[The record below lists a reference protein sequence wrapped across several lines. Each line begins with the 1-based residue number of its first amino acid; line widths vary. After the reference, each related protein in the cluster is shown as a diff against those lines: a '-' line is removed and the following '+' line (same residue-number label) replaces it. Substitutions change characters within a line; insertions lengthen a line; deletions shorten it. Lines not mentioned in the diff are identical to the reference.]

1 MRDLGQQQQQQ
12 QSQGDK
18 KPVPI
23 DLLPVPLLIPPPY
36 PNSLA
41 NFFGNLF
48 ADYLPSSQ
56 AYSSKNQWSSFFN
69 IVLQNHQALTKL
81 NRTRHETSQKGWV
94 KKTPS
99 FQSKLSNQQAT
110 AYIIRYVRPF
120 YFWKSFSSDAKI
132 ALSPF
137 SSHTGTGIM
146 KLPSLRLFLKM
157 CIFIIT
163 KGSMKG
169 EDRKWSRPPFYPE
182 RIIWDKPFDIQWK
195 RYCTNP
201 HPFHSQ
207 DFSWYFNW
215 IFCEISILLPFLF
228 HDFFQDISMRFSC
241 EISKVPLGL
250 ISLLLPFP
258 FVRSEAPAVPSLIYC
273 IIDVPVMTTMIRTRR
288 RVIEKKT

>member
-1 MRDLGQQQQQQ
+1 MRPA
-12 QSQGDK
+12 K
-18 KPVPI
+18 RAEWKR
-23 DLLPVPLLIPPPY
+23 PLL
-36 PNSLA
+36 
-41 NFFGNLF
+41 
-48 ADYLPSSQ
+48 
-56 AYSSKNQWSSFFN
+56 
-69 IVLQNHQALTKL
+69 
-81 NRTRHETSQKGWV
+81 
-94 KKTPS
+94 
-99 FQSKLSNQQAT
+99 SN
-110 AYIIRYVRPF
+110 P
-120 YFWKSFSSDAKI
+120 KSFSSDAKI

-137 SSHTGTGIM
+137 SSPTGTGIM

-288 RVIEKKT
+288 RVIEKNIKQIFFRIQMATLEKPLVTTICPSNRINPAYTESIKGAQGRERSTWTWDWWHGGVIVVHATEISWRNSHINSIISYYGEYPPVVHVHVLCQNIVF